1 MISIEITNTIINTYT
16 NIEKTNFVLNWLNII
31 NVFFI
36 TNIGPNTR
44 KAIIALSLNV
54 LRNDEAIKASAEEHK
69 DKI

>member
-1 MISIEITNTIINTYT
+1 MSRDRTSTRINTYT
-16 NIEKTNFVLNWLNII
+16 NSENTNFVLNWLNII

-36 TNIGPNTR
+36 SNIGPNTR

-54 LRNDEAIKASAEEHK
+54 LRNDEAIKASAEEQS